1 MLYLASVAAA
11 LDVTGGVARVIVYVL
26 CITNVS
32 AICNVTGGVASVIK
46 LVIGHSCITAL
57 IALGVAIAGE
67 YVNALPNGNKIN
79 RFGNRSL
86 EIPIA
91 SIGKSPTNELV
102 SALCGSF
109 GLRYGI
115 SYIHLDV
122 LNVVTVCRIKGNGCE
137 FRSFIKTRNKI
148 TSCSCQ
154 TDNGNQTK

>member
-11 LDVTGGVARVIVYVL
+11 RGVTGSVANVIVYVL
-26 CITNVS
+26 CITNV
-32 AICNVTGGVASVIK
+32 AAARDVTGGVASVIK

-91 SIGKSPTNELV
+91 SIGKSPTKELV
-102 SALCGSF
+102 SVPCGSLGF
-109 GLRYGI
+109 CYGTA
-115 SYIHLDV
+115 D
-122 LNVVTVCRIKGNGCE
+122 LNVDGRNIITVCRIKRNGCKS
-137 FRSFIKTRNKI
+137 RLLKPRKI
-148 TSCSCQ
+148 TSYGCYA
-154 TDNGNQTK
+154 DNCN